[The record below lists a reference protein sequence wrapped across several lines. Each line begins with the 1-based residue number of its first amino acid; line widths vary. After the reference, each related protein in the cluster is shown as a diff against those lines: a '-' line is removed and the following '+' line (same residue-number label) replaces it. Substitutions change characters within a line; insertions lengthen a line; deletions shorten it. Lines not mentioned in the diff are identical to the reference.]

1 MIFDEF
7 SPSRAR
13 RTLTAGGRTLRA
25 LGLDGPLTGV
35 LALIV
40 CIGILVVYSASGQ
53 NIKMVEHHL
62 ANIAIAVIAMLA
74 LARLSSPQYLRLFSP
89 IAYLTGILL
98 LAVVAVTGHI
108 GKGAQRWLDV
118 GFIRFQPSEIMKLAV
133 PMMCAWYMHERP
145 LPPTFLDLIV
155 MGILIMIPTAMV
167 VVQPDLGTA
176 LLIGTSGLIVMLL
189 AGMQFRIILTSI
201 PLLGGAAF
209 SAWHFIHDYQRQ
221 RILTFL
227 NPETDRLGAG
237 YHIIQSQI
245 AIGSGGVFG
254 KGYMNGSQAQLEFL
268 PERST
273 DFIFAVI
280 GEEFGLL
287 GQLLILSLYG
297 VVVGRA
303 LYLAM
308 QGQDTFTRL
317 TGGAIALS
325 FFVYVFVN
333 SGMVSGILPVV
344 GVPLPLISYGGTSM
358 VTLLAGFGIL
368 MSLNSH
374 RKLIGS

>member
-1 MIFDEF
+1 M
-7 SPSRAR
+7 
-13 RTLTAGGRTLRA
+13 
-25 LGLDGPLTGV
+25 
-35 LALIV
+35 
-40 CIGILVVYSASGQ
+40 
-53 NIKMVEHHL
+53 
-62 ANIAIAVIAMLA
+62 
-74 LARLSSPQYLRLFSP
+74 
-89 IAYLTGILL
+89 
-98 LAVVAVTGHI
+98 
-108 GKGAQRWLDV
+108 
-118 GFIRFQPSEIMKLAV
+118 RFQPSEIMKLAV

-145 LPPTFLDLIV
+145 LPPTFKDLV
-155 MGILIMIPTAMV
+155 IMAIIIGVPTAMI

-176 LLIGTSGLIVMLL
+176 LLIAASGLIVMLL
-189 AGMQFRIILTSI
+189 AGLQVQIILISI
-201 PLLGGAAF
+201 PLIGGAAW
-209 SAWHFIHDYQRQ
+209 AGWHFIHEYQRQ

-227 NPETDRLGAG
+227 NPENDPLGAG

-287 GQLLILSLYG
+287 GQLLLLTLYG
-297 VVVGRA
+297 VVIGRA
-303 LYLAM
+303 LYLAN
-308 QGQDTFTRL
+308 QGQDTFSRL

-344 GVPLPLISYGGTSM
+344 GVPLPMVSYGGTSM

-368 MSLNSH
+368 MSLHSH

>member
-1 MIFDEF
+1 
-7 SPSRAR
+7 
-13 RTLTAGGRTLRA
+13 
-25 LGLDGPLTGV
+25 
-35 LALIV
+35 
-40 CIGILVVYSASGQ
+40 VVYSASGQ
-53 NIKMVEHHL
+53 SVKMVEHHL
-62 ANIAIAVIAMLA
+62 GNIAIAVAAFLVLA
-74 LARLSSPQYLRLFSP
+74 KFSSPQYLRLFTPASY
-89 IAYLTGILL
+89 IAGILL

-108 GKGAQRWLDV
+108 GKGAQRWLDI
-118 GFIRFQPSEIMKLAV
+118 GFLRFQPSEIMKLAV

-145 LPPTFLDLIV
+145 LPPTFWDLLV
-155 MGILIMIPTAMV
+155 MGVLIMIPTAMI

-176 LLIGTSGLIVMLL
+176 LLIAASGLIVTLL
-189 AGMQFRIILTSI
+189 AGMDFRIILVSI
-201 PLLGGAAF
+201 PLLGGAAMG
-209 SAWHFIHDYQRQ
+209 AWHFIHDYQRQ
-221 RILTFL
+221 RILTFI
-227 NPETDRLGAG
+227 NPETDPLGAG

-287 GQLLILSLYG
+287 GQLLILTLYA
-297 VVVGRA
+297 VVTGRA

-308 QGQDTFTRL
+308 QAQDTFARL

-368 MSLNSH
+368 MSLHSH